1 MEVYVLVTKKKSLV
15 MQILAGIMLVFVVIS
30 VYLTLLLPLFM
41 VLIMIFGALFYL
53 FQFRQF
59 REFEYSYF
67 DGDVRF
73 AKISNKSRRKTLKRF
88 TMEEV
93 VQIAPAGDRSVYK
106 YEADSNVRKYRY
118 DSGYADRIV
127 YDMIFKDGDNVNL
140 IAFEP
145 DERYLQEVRK
155 KYAQKVILFD
165 KSHQQN

>member
-1 MEVYVLVTKKKSLV
+1 MEVYVLVTKKKSLI
-15 MQILAGIMLVFVVIS
+15 MQILAGLMLGLVAVSI
-30 VYLTLLLPLFM
+30 YLTILVPLFM
-41 VLIMIFGALFYL
+41 GLIIIFGALFYL

-93 VQIAPAGDRSVYK
+93 LQIAPAGDRSVYK
-106 YEADSNVRKYRY
+106 YETDSNVRKYNY
-118 DSGYADRIV
+118 ASGYAGGAV
-127 YDMIFKDGDNVNL
+127 YDMVYKDGDNVNL
-140 IAFEP
+140 IVFEP

-155 KYAQKVILFD
+155 KYAQKVIL
-165 KSHQQN
+165 K